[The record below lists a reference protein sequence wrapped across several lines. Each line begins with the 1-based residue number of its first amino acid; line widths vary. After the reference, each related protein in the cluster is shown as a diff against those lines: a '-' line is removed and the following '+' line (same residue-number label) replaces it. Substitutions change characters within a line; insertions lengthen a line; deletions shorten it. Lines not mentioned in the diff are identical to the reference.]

1 MCNDF
6 LPMYSQQ
13 NCTAAS
19 HHLWKVAWILLTE
32 QRECFPLRGPHP
44 HTRSGILSC
53 SWELFFVLILF
64 LNLCGKGLPKNL
76 HLCLRKATESTGE
89 FRKKFHWKQLPI
101 LWNNSMFF
109 FQMGDAEPGNHI
121 CHHSFPTSP
130 QRIVDWAAKGS
141 VESGISLQL

>member
-53 SWELFFVLILF
+53 SWDLFFVLILF

-109 FQMGDAEPGNHI
+109 FPNGRCWTWKPYLPSLIPYKPPKD
-121 CHHSFPTSP
+121 
-130 QRIVDWAAKGS
+130 
-141 VESGISLQL
+141 SGLSSKRKCWVWY